1 MFGSQRILGV
11 LQLPLRPVSW
21 LRPSPQAITTHL
33 PGTLAG
39 AFAALRA
46 IVFHYDLAPDI
57 AVFLD
62 LQALIR
68 VRRLAKESRLYDRQ
82 LKVEIA
88 AEKRKAKEEWA
99 EKKMQKIRMR
109 NRHVLNIFE
118 LFNQL
123 EKSEFL
129 SL

>member
-1 MFGSQRILGV
+1 MSAAKFRCRF
-11 LQLPLRPVSW
+11 LPGEV
-21 LRPSPQAITTHL
+21 SPQAITTHL

-88 AEKRKAKEEWA
+88 AEMRERRKSKKEWV
-99 EKKMQKIRMR
+99 EKKKRLIRMR
-109 NRHVLNIFE
+109 ALRMEAPF
-118 LFNQL
+118 
-123 EKSEFL
+123 
-129 SL
+129 